1 MRCDLVRA
9 IGGRVAIRRR
19 QSQAAVG
26 EDQEGTFP
34 DTFLC
39 AARVSRAPS
48 QDDRSRSQQTL
59 LGTHLFLHST
69 LSKPSIITNILA
81 QLIL

>member
-59 LGTHLFLHST
+59 LGNQLITTISLFLNL
-69 LSKPSIITNILA
+69 LSLLTF
-81 QLIL
+81 

>member
-1 MRCDLVRA
+1 MVVRCDLVRA

-59 LGTHLFLHST
+59 LGNQLITTISLFLNL
-69 LSKPSIITNILA
+69 LSLLTF
-81 QLIL
+81 